1 MITKYTFTKGSALKA
16 AVASMACA
24 YLAVVLGACQVRGND
39 PELEKEVRQAEQ
51 QRVQALLKGDGDAL
65 KIIWA
70 DDYSLITY
78 RGDFRNRSHRLEAIR
93 LGTLKMEAI
102 TNHIVDLRIY
112 GDTALVHG
120 IAFRKF
126 TEKGRKVEGTFR
138 FSRVWVKHDGRWQL
152 SHAHF
157 TRTQDK

>member
-1 MITKYTFTKGSALKA
+1 MTKRIVFTAIALL
-16 AVASMACA
+16 ACCC
-24 YLAVVLGACQVRGND
+24 LMVGLGAGKERAND
-39 PELEKEVRQAEQ
+39 PLIEKEIRLVEQ
-51 QRVQALLKGDGDAL
+51 QRVDALLKGDGEAL
-65 KIIWA
+65 KRIWA

-78 RGDFRNRSHRLEAIR
+78 RGDLRNRSHRLEAIR
-93 LGTLKMEAI
+93 LGTIKMEAI